1 MREFF
6 IEQIFSGFVVTAF
19 PFAFIVLAFALTAC
33 GGGGNSASEESFV
46 SGDGSTTFIKIADRK
61 IAPAI
66 TGMTLSGENYTYQK
80 DKVAVV
86 NVWASWCS
94 PCRAEA
100 PTLVALAN
108 KYTDVAFIGILT
120 RDNPANA
127 EAFERRFKIPYP
139 TVIDDSIL
147 LGFKGSLPA
156 NAIPTTVILD
166 KSGYVAARISGV
178 VTVASLSKLIEKV
191 SAE

>member
-1 MREFF
+1 MKKL
-6 IEQIFSGFVVTAF
+6 A
-19 PFAFIVLAFALTAC
+19 ACIVLAFALTAC
-33 GGGGNSASEESFV
+33 GGGGTSTSEESFV
-46 SGDGSTTFIKIADRK
+46 SGDGSTTYIKSSDRK
-61 IAPAI
+61 IAPTI
-66 TGMTLSGENYTYQK
+66 TGLTLSGNNYTYQK
-80 DKVAVV
+80 DRVAVV

-108 KYTDVAFIGILT
+108 KYKDVAFIGILT

-147 LGFKGSLPA
+147 LGFKGSLLA

-166 KSGYVAARISGV
+166 KSGYVAARISGI

>member
-1 MREFF
+1 MKRFA
-6 IEQIFSGFVVTAF
+6 AF
-19 PFAFIVLAFALTAC
+19 LVLAFALTAC
-33 GGGGNSASEESFV
+33 GGGGSSTSEETFV
-46 SGDGSTTFIKIADRK
+46 SGDGSTTFIKISDRK

-66 TGMTLSGENYTYQK
+66 TGMTLSGENYTYNK
-80 DKVAVV
+80 DRVAVV

-127 EAFERRFKIPYP
+127 EAFERRFNIPYP

-166 KSGYVAARISGV
+166 KSGLVAARISGV

-191 SAE
+191 AAE

>member
-1 MREFF
+1 MKRFA
-6 IEQIFSGFVVTAF
+6 AF
-19 PFAFIVLAFALTAC
+19 LVLAFALTAC
-33 GGGGNSASEESFV
+33 GGGGSSTSEESFV
-46 SGDGSTTFIKIADRK
+46 SGDGSTTFIEISDRK

-66 TGMTLSGENYTYQK
+66 TGMTLSGENYTYNK
-80 DKVAVV
+80 DRVAVV

-100 PTLVALAN
+100 PALVALAN

-127 EAFERRFKIPYP
+127 EAFERRFNIPYP

-166 KSGYVAARISGV
+166 KSGLVAARISGV
-178 VTVASLSKLIEKV
+178 VTVASLSELIEKV
-191 SAE
+191 AAE